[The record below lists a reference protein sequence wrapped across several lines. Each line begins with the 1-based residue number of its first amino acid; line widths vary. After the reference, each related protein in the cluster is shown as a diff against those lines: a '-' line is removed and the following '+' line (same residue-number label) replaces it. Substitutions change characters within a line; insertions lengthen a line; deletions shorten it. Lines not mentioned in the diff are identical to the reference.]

1 MNVTYRTYFLM
12 QALLPVVLFI
22 FYWKG
27 AGSGSNLTL
36 AAAVLAAI
44 RLVSLGFRYQKEK
57 LWNKINR
64 QHDQRT
70 RSNAHFA
77 GYMSFW
83 CTLVCLVAGTFL
95 IKNAYIDVQYTQF
108 IAYTVLFGFVL
119 MLVIKDYRNFSQ

>member
-1 MNVTYRTYFLM
+1 MNVTHRTYFLM
-12 QALLPVVLFI
+12 QALLPVVLFM
-22 FYWKG
+22 FYWKV
-27 AGSGSNLTL
+27 SGSNLTL
-36 AAAVLAAI
+36 AVAVLAAI

-77 GYMSFW
+77 GYISFW

-95 IKNAYIDVQYTQF
+95 IKNAYITVHYSQF
-108 IAYTVLFGFVL
+108 IAYTVLFGFML
-119 MLVIKDYRNFSQ
+119 MLVIKDYRNYSE